1 MFATNVFWLYVF
13 IAVPEVISFTRMN
26 TSGSAG
32 KVIISGDRNNV
43 VVSSAQESRVTLG
56 DIKSGLD
63 SVDNNNKEISRKLKD
78 QQVLSSDTIR
88 GNFNMMNRTIQA
100 LSRMIEKK
108 NRMVS
113 KKLHAFDKRILA
125 LGKIKGFLNETTQ
138 IVESTVNRSIAGLF
152 VKIQTISQR
161 LSALD
166 RHGTYINI
174 ALSDY
179 AVVRKGYQL
188 STIFPPCFAVNMP
201 G

>member
-1 MFATNVFWLYVF
+1 MFATNVFWFYVC
-13 IAVPEVISFTRMN
+13 IAVPQVISFTRMN
-26 TSGSAG
+26 TTSSAG

-43 VVSSAQESRVTLG
+43 VVSSAQESTVTLG

-63 SVDNNNKEISRKLKD
+63 SGDNKNKEISTKLKD

-125 LGKIKGFLNETTQ
+125 LGKIKGFLKETTQ
-138 IVESTVNRSIAGLF
+138 NVESAVNRSIAGMF
-152 VKIQTISQR
+152 AKIQTISQR

-166 RHGTYINI
+166 RHGIYCII
-174 ALSDY
+174 L
-179 AVVRKGYQL
+179 
-188 STIFPPCFAVNMP
+188 
-201 G
+201 